1 MAKTAWEV
9 IKFAADR
16 WVAECSVLLEMH
28 NLILLMISFHKAWT
42 HQQQTL

>member
-1 MAKTAWEV
+1 MAKTAREV

-16 WVAECSVLLEMH
+16 WVAQCSVPLEMH
-28 NLILLMISFHKAWT
+28 NLILLMISFHKTRT